1 MKKIIR
7 QRAAESSDR
16 SSRREQLARRLSGER
31 AGPWKR
37 SKPLFSYIDGHL
49 IGLRA
54 VYVHHPDGCLGY
66 PSISG
71 LQTVR
76 SVQYSLPLKIAETCL
91 PQKIY
96 LVEKDVPLDVD
107 AGFLT
112 ITDPNPIDKE
122 SYEYVP
128 YPNSPTKP
136 YKRKNSRHDREAYL
150 QSTRETASSS
160 SRSALQPADPLLARR
175 PPRPTPTPN
184 NPAPPH
190 KPLPKP
196 KPKPNGS
203 ASRTRKVSS
212 PSGARRTY
220 RTTSGRR
227 GSRAGGGKARTG
239 RRRHSDC
246 TRYLPTLV
254 RCASALCLC
263 APADVHRRG
272 L

>member
-71 LQTVR
+71 LQT
-76 SVQYSLPLKIAETCL
+76 
-91 PQKIY
+91 KIY
-96 LVEKDVPLDVD
+96 ARRE
-107 AGFLT
+107 GRSSRRRCSFLT

-122 SYEYVP
+122 GFE
-128 YPNSPTKP
+128 
-136 YKRKNSRHDREAYL
+136 HDREAYL
-150 QSTRETASSS
+150 QSTARDGLQLLPVLFNLPTLSSPEGS
-160 SRSALQPADPLLARR
+160 LAQLPPPTTQLLR
-175 PPRPTPTPN
+175 T
-184 NPAPPH
+184 

-203 ASRTRKVSS
+203 ALRTLKVSS

-239 RRRHSDC
+239 RRRHSDYM
-246 TRYLPTLV
+246 RYLPTLTWIMIWRRMLV
-254 RCASALCLC
+254 RSGGNA
-263 APADVHRRG
+263 
-272 L
+272 